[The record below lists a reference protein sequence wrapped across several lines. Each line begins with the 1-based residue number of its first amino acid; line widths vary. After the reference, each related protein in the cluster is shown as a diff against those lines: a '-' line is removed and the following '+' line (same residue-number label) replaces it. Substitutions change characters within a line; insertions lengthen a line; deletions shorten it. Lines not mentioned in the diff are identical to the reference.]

1 MPSKAQ
7 RLKMGLEKLQEHT
20 LKVSG
25 PEPEAHNWLHYQPQS
40 LWKPPPELHQQSLHW
55 RALTRWKGITSNQ
68 RTTKACTVQAASR
81 GTRTYWKAANI
92 PSSSSSSHG
101 SILSAGQMKERSGGV
116 SGMDLP
122 APPPP
127 PPPTGLEKKELSRS
141 LSPSP
146 PLKKIYFLWISL
158 EKNPQTQF
166 SVCVCV
172 CVFAYVYIFVCSCVF
187 FLIPSLVPNVPA

>member
-166 SVCVCV
+166 SVCVCMCV
-172 CVFAYVYIFVCSCVF
+172 CICVYLCVFLCF
-187 FLIPSLVPNVPA
+187 FPHS

>member
-127 PPPTGLEKKELSRS
+127 PPPPPTGLEKKELSRS

-166 SVCVCV
+166 SVCVCMCV
-172 CVFAYVYIFVCSCVF
+172 CICVYLCVFLCF
-187 FLIPSLVPNVPA
+187 FPHS